1 MIKQNRFNELSDLRL
16 RMSCF
21 DICRIY
27 NYIRLMG
34 ILGTLWKG
42 FKTIT
47 RTSFYVGSMYTFLA
61 YFYVEEI
68 KYRLKDTEETK
79 RINE

>member
-1 MIKQNRFNELSDLRL
+1 
-16 RMSCF
+16 
-21 DICRIY
+21 
-27 NYIRLMG
+27 MG